1 MTDSEPLLSVEGLRK
16 HFIEGD
22 TLVDYGLA
30 TIRQYLPIENG
41 AEIGPTAVRAVD
53 GLHFSIERGE
63 TLGLV
68 GESGCGKSTAGETL
82 LRLQEPTAGN
92 VLYDEEN
99 VFELTGAA
107 LANFRR
113 SAQIVFQDPFSSL
126 DPRMTVGAI
135 IREPLDI
142 HGWPSTDH
150 VDDVAIAL
158 QTDGVDKERI
168 DVDVADDI
176 ATVVDS
182 NHTDSSATDT
192 ISITLHVS
200 RDDDGTKPRGS
211 VARAGDILVQTDED
225 VELRATANGDRIEV
239 TVRVGRTEKELRR
252 ERVEKLLDVVGL
264 SPDHYDRY
272 PHEFSGGQRQR
283 IGIARALALE
293 PEFLVLDEPT
303 SALDVSVQAQIL
315 NLLEDLQQKFGLT
328 YLLISHDLSVIS
340 HICDR
345 VAVMYLGEIVE
356 IGPVDEIFEHPQ
368 HPYTEAL
375 LSSVPRPET
384 AERDRELKP
393 LSGDVPSPRNPP
405 SGCRFRTR
413 CPKIIPPEHYSP
425 DQAVYR
431 EIMNFRLRIERR
443 ELSLEAVADSVPG
456 EWPPT
461 PPLSDELVDAFVDA
475 QIDRLFDT
483 ELPTADAEHVRTAL
497 VAILNDDW
505 ITAEQTLQDVY
516 ESVCEIETPRLS
528 GKPHPAAC
536 HLHTT
541 SSNEG
546 EQ

>member
-1 MTDSEPLLSVEGLRK
+1 MTDSEPLLAVEGLRK

-22 TLVDYGLA
+22 TFVDYGLA
-30 TIRQYLPIENG
+30 AIRQYLPIENDG
-41 AEIGPTAVRAVD
+41 DVGPTAVRAVD
-53 GLHFSIERGE
+53 GLHFSIAQGE

-82 LRLQEPTAGN
+82 LRLQEPTAGK
-92 VLYDEEN
+92 VLYGGQN
-99 VFELTGAA
+99 VFELAGSD
-107 LANFRR
+107 LADFRR

-126 DPRMTVGAI
+126 DPRMTIGAI

-142 HGWPSTDH
+142 HGWPSAGR
-150 VDDVAIAL
+150 VEDVTL
-158 QTDGVDKERI
+158 ELETDGVDKERI
-168 DVDVADDI
+168 DVEVADDI
-176 ATVVDS
+176 AKVLDADHHDRSDGGTG
-182 NHTDSSATDT
+182 
-192 ISITLHVS
+192 SITLHVS
-200 RDDDGTKPRGS
+200 KNEDPTEVSGSGTR
-211 VARAGDILVQTDED
+211 VGDIVIQTDED
-225 VELRATANGDRIEV
+225 VDVSATANGDNIEV
-239 TVRVGRTEKELRR
+239 VVGVGLTDKELRR
-252 ERVEKLLDVVGL
+252 NRVEELLDIVGL

-283 IGIARALALE
+283 VGIARALALE

-315 NLLEDLQQKFGLT
+315 NLLEDLQREYGLT

-356 IGPVDEIFEHPQ
+356 IGPVDEIFEDPD

-384 AERDRELKP
+384 AERDRQLEP

-413 CPKIIPPEHYSP
+413 CPKIIPPDDVSH

-431 EIMNFRLRIERR
+431 ELMDFRLRVERR

-456 EWPPT
+456 EWPPS
-461 PPLSDELVDAFVDA
+461 PPFSEEVTDAFVDA
-475 QIDRLFDT
+475 QIDRLFEI
-483 ELPTADAEHVRTAL
+483 ELPRSADELVCGAL
-497 VAILNDDW
+497 VALLEDDW
-505 ITAEQTLQDVY
+505 MRAEQTLQGAY
-516 ESVCEIETPRLS
+516 ESVCELETPRLT

-536 HLHTT
+536 HLHR
-541 SSNEG
+541 SPLEPESE
-546 EQ
+546 